1 MQETMQASKSTRLW
15 PMHRHSMFP
24 PPLALFRFLCH
35 QQWTPPKKIFK
46 LQLLDDDVIVDSQT
60 VAEAIVNH
68 QDEPETPVEVESGSS
83 FMSDEAEEENKN
95 DPLPPNPT
103 RGPW

>member
-1 MQETMQASKSTRLW
+1 MN
-15 PMHRHSMFP
+15 P
-24 PPLALFRFLCH
+24 PP
-35 QQWTPPKKIFK
+35 PPKKIFK

-60 VAEAIVNH
+60 VAEAIVDH